1 MVLHNWYFG
10 FCSNNHEKIV
20 HSKAKEKPNHFKF
33 DISIDPFCWHLLFK
47 CLAENWL
54 AENKLR
60 ISALHLLKIIS
71 CCQRLFLLM
80 LTKRIVASKALG
92 PFTQIIVVRI
102 SVEFFDALVLQPAAI
117 SMQFTLDIVRIS
129 VYFDKPTFC
138 LKVSA
143 LISQWHFYVNKEY
156 NLHTSICNQSATE
169 ILYFS

>member
-47 CLAENWL
+47 CLAEN
-54 AENKLR
+54 KLR
-60 ISALHLLKIIS
+60 ISALHLLEIIS

-138 LKVSA
+138 PKVSA
-143 LISQWHFYVNKEY
+143 LISQ
-156 NLHTSICNQSATE
+156 
-169 ILYFS
+169 